1 MNTMELYEERSL
13 LLVKP
18 DAVRRGLVGEIVQR
32 FEQREFTICAMKMV
46 HATEE
51 QMRAHYAANA
61 NNPEWLRRVGQ
72 NTIEAFREHGKDP
85 KTEMGT
91 DDVLEVGK
99 LGIDWLVGFMISG
112 PLVALV
118 IKGPNAVEM
127 VRKIVG
133 NTMPAKAD
141 IGSIRG
147 DYSIDAPVRAT
158 LEKRTVQNLI
168 HASGNREEA
177 EFEVGHWFSPEELC
191 R

>member
-1 MNTMELYEERSL
+1 MSGNKERSL
-13 LLVKP
+13 LLLKP
-18 DAVRRGLVGEIVQR
+18 DAVSRGLVGEVIQR
-32 FEQREFTICAMKMV
+32 FEQRGFVICAMKMI

-51 QMRAHYAANA
+51 SMREHYSANA
-61 NNPEWLRRVGQ
+61 NNPEWLTRVGQ

-85 KTEMGT
+85 KKEIGT

-99 LGIDWLVGFMISG
+99 RGIDWLVEFMTSG
-112 PLVALV
+112 PIVAMV

-147 DYSIDAPVRAT
+147 DYSIDSPVIAT
-158 LEKRTVQNLI
+158 LETRTVQNLI

-177 EFEVGHWFSPEELC
+177 EFEVNHWFSKEELC